1 MRRPLDFDVR
11 SYFHPL
17 HPVLELL
24 PVEVDVAQVEDAAQD
39 LEDGLALLQGETE
52 DLQWL
57 LCQIHLMCALIQFYK
72 CVPIS
77 YYLRLTNWSII
88 SSTIS

>member
-39 LEDGLALLQGETE
+39 LEDGLALLKGETE
-52 DLQWL
+52 DLQWGRL
-57 LCQIHLMCALIQFYK
+57 LSDTSNVWSYTVLHVNVYRF
-72 CVPIS
+72 PIIGE
-77 YYLRLTNWSII
+77 TH
-88 SSTIS
+88 